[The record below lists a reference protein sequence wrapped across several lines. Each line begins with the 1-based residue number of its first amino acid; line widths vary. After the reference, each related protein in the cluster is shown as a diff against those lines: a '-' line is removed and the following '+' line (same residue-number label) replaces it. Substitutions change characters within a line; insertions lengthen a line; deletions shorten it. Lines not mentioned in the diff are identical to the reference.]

1 MKAASSETLR
11 TAAQQVAHDRRQEE
25 ILEKVALLFAAH
37 GYADT
42 DTQFLADQLQVGKG
56 TLYRYFRSKEEL
68 FLAAVDFGM
77 RKLHES
83 VCASVALAV
92 DPMDRIRQGVRGYL
106 AFFVKHP
113 EIVELMIQERAI
125 FRDQRKSTYF
135 HRQKEFAKQ
144 WQDHYRQLIADGL
157 FRDMPAERISNIISE
172 LLYGAMFT
180 NFFSGGV
187 PNFESQAA
195 EIMDVVLEGILSDS
209 QRQQRRAAAAES
221 IGSSTASEGF

>member
-1 MKAASSETLR
+1 MRRSAPNKPPPVTREATLS
-11 TAAQQVAHDRRQEE
+11 RRREE
-25 ILEKVALLFAAH
+25 ILAGAIDLFARH

-68 FLAAVDFGM
+68 FLAAVDLSIQ
-77 RKLHES
+77 RLHQS
-83 VCASVALAV
+83 VCAAVELAV

-106 AFFVKHP
+106 AFFVEHP
-113 EIVELMIQERAI
+113 EVVELMIQERAI

-135 HRQKEFAKQ
+135 QRRNEFAKQ
-144 WQDHYRQLIADGL
+144 WQELYRQLIGEGL
-157 FRDMPAERISNIISE
+157 LRDMPPERISNIISA

-187 PNFESQAA
+187 PDFESQAD

-209 QRQQRRAAAAES
+209 QRQIRRAATAELV
-221 IGSSTASEGF
+221 GPHTASERR